1 MSRNKEFKCLWVN
14 YFCACLSPQSP
25 GSFQAMITETSPTER
40 MWQQLKNYEYIYK
53 SLYIRLNLADL
64 LLQNKVLIKSFYTW
78 WQNVWEQST
87 MKTSGG
93 FLEKYLLETIDLYQ
107 SLDWLI
113 VCCSAIIETTS
124 IYLMLYHKMPVNE
137 FKSNSSLVLSN
148 EVQGSLSFTAA

>member
-93 FLEKYLLETIDLYQ
+93 FLR
-107 SLDWLI
+107 
-113 VCCSAIIETTS
+113 
-124 IYLMLYHKMPVNE
+124 
-137 FKSNSSLVLSN
+137 
-148 EVQGSLSFTAA
+148 SFTEFFTRKPMSFKGHFNLLIQLKIRLNLGLYNHINPVRLIWLYLVCKKTKNTY